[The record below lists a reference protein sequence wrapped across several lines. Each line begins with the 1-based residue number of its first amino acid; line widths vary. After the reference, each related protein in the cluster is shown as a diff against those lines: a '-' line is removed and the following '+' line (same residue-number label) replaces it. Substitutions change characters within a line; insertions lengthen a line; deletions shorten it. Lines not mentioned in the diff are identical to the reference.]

1 MKDVR
6 ILTFERNGTLCKARI
21 FRFSHAEQRGREKGV
36 IDEILHVVALAF
48 LFGFRAHLVR
58 HILPAGE
65 RMKKMCERSLSATD

>member
-21 FRFSHAEQRGREKGV
+21 LRFSHAQQGGREKRI
-36 IDEILHVVALAF
+36 IDEIFHVVALAF

-65 RMKKMCERSLSATD
+65 RMIKCVNTVSNK